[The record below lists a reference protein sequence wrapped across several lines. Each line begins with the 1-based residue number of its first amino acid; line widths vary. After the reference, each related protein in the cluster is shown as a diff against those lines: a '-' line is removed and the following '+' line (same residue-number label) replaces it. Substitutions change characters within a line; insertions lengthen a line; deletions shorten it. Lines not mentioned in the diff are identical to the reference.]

1 MMDNHSDAASTE
13 PAIDTATLAHYL
25 GNDPAM
31 QRRFLARFA
40 EKAADDVEAIGAAAQ
55 TSDWQSTAAF
65 AHKLK
70 SSARAVGAL
79 RLAGLCA
86 DLEALGSEP
95 DAGVAAPLAAQV
107 QREFERVCRFAREF
121 SPS

>member
-1 MMDNHSDAASTE
+1 MTDNHLDAASTE

-55 TSDWQSTAAF
+55 ASDWQSTAAF

-86 DLEALGSEP
+86 ELEAHGAEP
-95 DAGVAAPLAAQV
+95 DTGVAGPLAAKIHF
-107 QREFERVCRFAREF
+107 EFERVCRFAREF